1 MSTSRT
7 EYVKP
12 SSPQVIIVFPSIP
25 APETVPI
32 TAIAIPSALGG
43 ILIFIIALVAVIVF
57 IVLRTNWQKKKMI
70 DVLEQDF
77 RRR

>member
-7 EYVKP
+7 RYVKP
-12 SSPQVIIVFPSIP
+12 SSPQVIVSPSIP
-25 APETVPI
+25 APEIVPI

-43 ILIFIIALVAVIVF
+43 ILIFIIALVAVIIF